1 MLSKKWLPCLAAALL
16 VAAGSSYVVSAGA
29 RPGGG
34 GSGELGT
41 LSPDEK
47 AGLLFMREEEK
58 LARDSYME
66 LGNLWGLPVFANIAT
81 SEQSHMDGVKK
92 MLDKYQDQ
100 VEDPVSDESD
110 VGNFVNPELQ
120 ALFDALMADGE
131 DSVMAA
137 LYVGGTIEETDM
149 EDIQHWIDLTDHE
162 DIIGVYE
169 SLLCGSRN
177 HLRAFVKQ
185 IENRGA
191 VYAAQ
196 VLPQEE
202 VDAIADSPTE
212 RDCGNGGGGSWG
224 GGR

>member
-1 MLSKKWLPCLAAALL
+1 MLTKRWMAVTATALL
-16 VAAGSSYVVSAGA
+16 VVAGSGYTISAMA

-34 GSGELGT
+34 GGGGQLVP
-41 LSPDEK
+41 LSVEEE
-47 AGLLFMREEEK
+47 AGLQFMREEEK
-58 LARDSYME
+58 LARDSYIV
-66 LGNLWGLPVFANIAT
+66 LGDLWGLPVFANISR
-81 SEQSHMDGVKK
+81 SEQSHMNGVKQ
-92 MLDKYQDQ
+92 MLGKYQ
-100 VEDPVSDESD
+100 VPDPISDESN
-110 VGNFVNPELQ
+110 VGSFVDPELQ
-120 ALFDALMADGE
+120 ALFDDLMAAGE

-149 EDIQHWIDLTDHE
+149 EDIQHWIDLADHE

-191 VYAAQ
+191 VYEAR
-196 VLPQEE
+196 VLPQDV

-212 RDCGNGGGGSWG
+212 RDCGSGGGG
-224 GGR
+224 GGRR